1 MSSKI
6 AVRRASVRAWGS
18 ASTLVLALAIAGLAP
33 QAAQAQAKTQARTG
47 AAVPTAATAASNE
60 IEELVVTA
68 RKREERLRDIPVA
81 ATALGIGDINDL
93 GGVPNAQSLLANV
106 PGVNFANTSNPV
118 TSDVSLRGSGTS
130 RATNA
135 EAGVGLFRDG
145 AYIGGGTVAGRT
157 FTDMDLFDPER
168 IEVLR
173 GVQGGLNGRNAE
185 GGSIN
190 VVSARPSHDYTGFA
204 QVGVG
209 VHNMKDAQLAFNVPL
224 GEHWAARFSIEDMEQ
239 SKGFYHLYVIDQY
252 ADAQFKH
259 FYRGQLAFEY
269 GRFKANF
276 LAENAQERLPGLI
289 YQIVVFP
296 GATWPKGVFDDKY
309 DTPWNSPSKGKLRM
323 SNFEFTTSTDLDF
336 ATLSTVTMSRDRRG
350 ENAYDR
356 DALSIEFIRQ
366 AIAQGKANPAAVP
379 ALLAADYAQGGDQLD
394 QARIFYQD
402 VHLAGVGTGALKPLN
417 WVAGAEYYLLNDSPT
432 NVLGKSSTPAS
443 PSPGTIDRG
452 NQRFASWAVY
462 GEAGYDIT
470 EKLNLSADLRYT
482 QDDQEFH
489 THRFDFGTGAP
500 GSAAFGVDGTRSASN
515 TSYTVTV
522 AYKPIA
528 DVLVYAKVGS
538 AYRAGGFNGSLG
550 DPRQPI
556 TPPKSFDNET
566 VTAYEVGFKGNI
578 THDIY
583 VTAAAYRNDFDNLV
597 IQGDNGCFAGN
608 PVCPVQ
614 ATSFAFNAGP
624 ATLYGV
630 EVEATARAD
639 LFGGQLKVTVG
650 GSEQGG
656 KITGGIY
663 NGRHQPQQPK
673 STETFNLNYRH
684 DLLPGLSG
692 FVNFQGSARQGG
704 VQEVAQT
711 PPLHDFFVLNGRIGA
726 TYKGY
731 ELSLYANNMAN
742 ENYIVFEAISAANAV
757 RRYNLPQTYGATL
770 RYTW

>member
-18 ASTLVLALAIAGLAP
+18 ASTLMLALAAAGLAP
-33 QAAQAQAKTQARTG
+33 QAAQAQARTG
-47 AAVPTAATAASNE
+47 AAVPTAAAAASNE

-93 GGVPNAQSLLANV
+93 GGVPTAQSLLSNV

-145 AYIGGGTVAGRT
+145 AYIGGGTVGGRT
-157 FTDMDLFDPER
+157 FTDLDLFDPER

-190 VVSARPSHDYTGFA
+190 VVSARPSHEFTGYA
-204 QVGVG
+204 QATVG
-209 VHNMKDAQLAFNVPL
+209 VHDMKEAQLAFNVPIN
-224 GEHWAARFSIEDMEQ
+224 EHLAARISIDDMEQ
-239 SKGFYHLYVIDQY
+239 SKGFYHLYVIGQY

-259 FYRGQLAFEY
+259 FYRGQLAFDY

-276 LAENAQERLPGLI
+276 LAEMGQERLPGLI
-289 YQIVVFP
+289 YQVVTFP
-296 GATWPKGVFDDKY
+296 GVTWPKGFFSDKY
-309 DTPWNSPSKGKLRM
+309 DTPWNSPSKGKQRTA
-323 SNFEFTTSTDLDF
+323 NFEFTTNTDLDF
-336 ATLSTVTMSRDRRG
+336 ATLSTVTMYRDRRG

-356 DALSIEFIRQ
+356 DALSIEFVRQ
-366 AIAQGKANPAAVP
+366 AIAQGKANPASVP
-379 ALLAADYAQGGDQLD
+379 ALLAADYLQGGDQLD
-394 QARIFYQD
+394 HARIFYQD
-402 VHLAGVGTGALKPLN
+402 AHLAGGGTGAVKALN
-417 WVAGAEYYLLNDSPT
+417 WVAGAEYYLLKDSPSS
-432 NVLGKSSTPAS
+432 VLGKSATVAS
-443 PSPGTIDRG
+443 PSTGTIDIG
-452 NQRFASWAVY
+452 SQRFASWAVY

-470 EKLNLSADLRYT
+470 DKLNLSADLRYT
-482 QDDQEFH
+482 DDRQEFH

-500 GSAAFGVDGTRSASN
+500 GSAAFGVDGSRSAAN

-522 AYKPIA
+522 AYKPIH
-528 DVLVYAKVGS
+528 DTLVYAKVGS

-578 THDIY
+578 TRDLY
-583 VTAAAYRNDFDNLV
+583 VTLAAYENKFDNLV

-624 ATLYGV
+624 ATLYGI
-630 EVEATARAD
+630 EAEITGRFDILGGALRAT
-639 LFGGQLKVTVG
+639 LG

-663 NGRHQPQQPK
+663 KGRHQPQQPK
-673 STETFNLNYRH
+673 STQTFNVNYRH
-684 DLLPGLSG
+684 DIANGVSG
-692 FVNFQGSARQGG
+692 FVNFQGNARQGG

-711 PPLHDFFVLNGRIGA
+711 PPLHDYVIVNGRIGA
-726 TYKGY
+726 RWKGY

-742 ENYIVFEAISAANAV
+742 ENYIVFEAVSATNAV

>member
-1 MSSKI
+1 MSLKSRI
-6 AVRRASVRAWGS
+6 GTRRTLVGVWGS
-18 ASTLVLALAIAGLAP
+18 ASTMVLALAAAGLAP
-33 QAAQAQAKTQARTG
+33 QTAQAQARPATQAAAG
-47 AAVPTAATAASNE
+47 ATVD

-68 RKREERLRDIPVA
+68 RKREERLRDIPVT

-93 GGVPNAQSLLANV
+93 GGVPTAQALLSNV

-145 AYIGGGTVAGRT
+145 AYIGGGTVGGRT
-157 FTDMDLFDPER
+157 FTDMDLFDPQR

-190 VVSARPSHDYTGFA
+190 VISARPEHNWDGYA
-204 QVGVG
+204 QATVG
-209 VHNMKDAQLAFNVPL
+209 VHDMKEAQLAFNIPL
-224 GEHWAARFSIEDMEQ
+224 GEHLAGRLSIDDMEQ
-239 SKGFYHLYVIDQY
+239 TKGFYHLYVIDQY

-259 FYRGQLAFEY
+259 FYRGQLAFDY

-289 YQIVVFP
+289 YQVVTFP
-296 GATWPKGVFDDKY
+296 GANWPKGVFTDKY
-309 DTPWNSPSKGKLRM
+309 QTPWNSPSMGKQRM
-323 SNFEFTTSTDLDF
+323 ANFELTTSTDLDW

-356 DALSIEFIRQ
+356 DALSIDFIKQ
-366 AIAQGKANPAAVP
+366 AIAGGKASAAATP
-379 ALLAADYAQGGDQLD
+379 ALLAADYGQGGDQLD
-394 QARIFYQD
+394 KARIFYQD
-402 VHLAGVGTGALKPLN
+402 AHLAGAGTGALKPLT
-417 WVAGAEYYLLNDSPT
+417 WVAGTEYYILHDSPT
-432 NVLGKSSTPAS
+432 NVLGKSSTAAS

-452 NQRFASWAVY
+452 NQRFESWAVY
-462 GEAGYDIT
+462 GEAVYDIT
-470 EKLNLSADLRYT
+470 DKLNVSADLRYT
-482 QDDQEFH
+482 DDKQEFH

-500 GSAAFGVDGTRSASN
+500 GAAAFGVDGSRSASN

-522 AYKPIA
+522 GYKPIA
-528 DVLVYAKVGS
+528 NTLVYAKIGT

-556 TPPKSFDNET
+556 TPPTSFDNET
-566 VTAYEVGFKGNI
+566 VTAYELGFKGNI
-578 THDIY
+578 TSDIY
-583 VTAAAYRNDFDNLV
+583 VTLAAYENDYDNLV

-624 ATLYGV
+624 AKLNGV
-630 EVEATARAD
+630 EAELTWRTELLGGALRA
-639 LFGGQLKVTVG
+639 TVG

-673 STETFNLNYRH
+673 STQTYNVNYRH
-684 DLLPGLSG
+684 DLVEGVTAFANLNG
-692 FVNFQGSARQGG
+692 NARQGG

-711 PPLHDFFVLNGRIGA
+711 PPLHDYTMLNGRIGVDWNR
-726 TYKGY
+726 Y
-731 ELSLYANNMAN
+731 ELSLWANNMAN
-742 ENYIVFEAISAANAV
+742 TNYIVFEATSATNAV